1 MNEERFRELLAEYVA
16 GELDERQAAAFR
28 AELEANPQRRKLAQ
42 ELQAA
47 AAALETNILSETEAE
62 QRVASLRLEGAVPR
76 AASEQ
81 PAHPGH
87 RRHTRWRVGLRYA
100 AVILLAF
107 GTGFLARGWLP
118 GNRVA
123 TAKTSPT
130 PAINERYVANFLQVT
145 QSFPQ
150 SSAFSRSLLALARR

>member
-1 MNEERFRELLAEYVA
+1 MNEGRFRELLAEYVA
-16 GELDERQAAAFR
+16 GELDDRQAAAFR

-47 AAALETNILSETEAE
+47 AAALETNVLSETEAE
-62 QRVASLRLEGAVPR
+62 HRVASLRLEGAGLGT
-76 AASEQ
+76 ASER

-87 RRHTRWRVGLRYA
+87 RRHARWRASLRYA

-107 GTGFLARGWLP
+107 STGFLVRGWLP
-118 GNRVA
+118 GERGA
-123 TAKTSPT
+123 MAKTSPT
-130 PAINERYVANFLQVT
+130 PAINERYLANFLQVT
-145 QSFPQ
+145 QSFPE